1 MPSITKIIILITAI
15 IAISENAFCVL
26 GKDMNQ
32 PGALVFDTP
41 YSVQQDPPYKRNCDG
56 IIGFLGCITTDF
68 TYPMTTDYTDYYD
81 VMQPE
86 DPSFTN
92 TEYTTISE
100 YGSDRLQQQAVDKTK
115 SSDDGPNSVMSLL
128 ARSSSPLGS
137 MLRKRN
143 RRSPLIPGTSSN
155 KNTTEEARPAVVT
168 NRPPKLTN
176 GQRILI
182 SFLSILTTPYLLI
195 TPNLDYDY
203 GEAIY
208 TS

>member
-1 MPSITKIIILITAI
+1 
-15 IAISENAFCVL
+15 
-26 GKDMNQ
+26 MN
-32 PGALVFDTP
+32 
-41 YSVQQDPPYKRNCDG
+41 
-56 IIGFLGCITTDF
+56 
-68 TYPMTTDYTDYYD
+68 
-81 VMQPE
+81 
-86 DPSFTN
+86 
-92 TEYTTISE
+92 
-100 YGSDRLQQQAVDKTK
+100 RLQQQAVDKTK

-143 RRSPLIPGTSSN
+143 RRSPLIPGSSSN

-168 NRPPKLTN
+168 RRPPKWTN
-176 GQRILI
+176 GQRILV
-182 SFLSILTTPYLLI
+182 SFLSMLITPYLLI